1 MTKRTFRSSFFSLI
15 FFMIVFMLTACSQ
28 TIITSLTSPA
38 TQSPIIPTT
47 TSLLPTDLPM
57 LPTITPLP
65 SISMTVTRIPTLV
78 SPQQTPIRQMVN
90 IYLIALEDNGVSGKL
105 VGCGDSVIPV
115 QVEIPPTHGVLR
127 AALEALISTKDQYY
141 GESGLYNAL
150 YQSDLQLAG
159 VTIEGVKA
167 IIHLTGSLMLGGVCD
182 NPRVEAQIVETA
194 LQFSTVKDVSV
205 FVNDKLLEEVI
216 SLK

>member
-15 FFMIVFMLTACSQ
+15 FFMVVFMLTACSQ
-28 TIITSLTSPA
+28 TISTSFTSPA
-38 TQSPIIPTT
+38 TQSPIMPTA

-65 SISMTVTRIPTLV
+65 SISVTVSQTPTLV
-78 SPQQTPIRQMVN
+78 PTQQTPIRQMVN
-90 IYLIALEDNGVSGKL
+90 IYLIALEDNGISGKL

-115 QVEIPPTHGVLR
+115 QVEIQPTQGVLR

-141 GESGLYNAL
+141 GESGLYNAF

-159 VTIEGVKA
+159 VTIEDVKA
-167 IIHLTGSLMLGGVCD
+167 IIHLSGTLMLGGVCD
-182 NPRVEAQIVETA
+182 NPRVAAQIVETA
-194 LQFSTVKDVSV
+194 LHFSTVKDVSV
-205 FVNDKLLEEVI
+205 FVNDKPLEEVL

>member
-28 TIITSLTSPA
+28 TIITSFTSPA
-38 TQSPIIPTT
+38 TQSPIIPTA

-57 LPTITPLP
+57 LPTFTPLP
-65 SISMTVTRIPTLV
+65 SISVTVSQTPTLV
-78 SPQQTPIRQMVN
+78 PTQQTPIRQMVN
-90 IYLIALEDNGVSGKL
+90 IYLIALEDNGISGKL

-115 QVEIPPTHGVLR
+115 QVEIPPTQGLLR
-127 AALEALISTKDQYY
+127 AALEGLLSTKDQYY

-150 YQSDLQLAG
+150 YQSDLQLAS

-167 IIHLTGSLMLGGVCD
+167 IIHLTGTLMLGGVCD

-205 FVNDKLLEEVI
+205 FINDKLLEEVI